1 MAFGIIPFNRKD
13 SNSIYDIHSKDGKKN
28 EEKSGHFKFNAK
40 EIINENNLI
49 ISTVIIC
56 INTAKNQAIQ
66 LIQGNNASCSVSLN
80 L

>member
-1 MAFGIIPFNRKD
+1 ME
-13 SNSIYDIHSKDGKKN
+13 KN